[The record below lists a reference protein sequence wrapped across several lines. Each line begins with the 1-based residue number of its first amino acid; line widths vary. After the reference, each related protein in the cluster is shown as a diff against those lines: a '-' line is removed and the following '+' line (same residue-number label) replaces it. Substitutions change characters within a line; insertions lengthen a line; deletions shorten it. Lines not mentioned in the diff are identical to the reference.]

1 MHRIDTGA
9 SITIDVRRALVY
21 RSIIR
26 IQGGLLNTATAS
38 VWRTVETEL
47 RRSPELVALDLSE
60 VTDID
65 AAGVGVLVAAAACAG
80 ESDISFC
87 LVGAYEGAVGTA
99 LAEADL
105 TELFE
110 ILPAGAAAEVYPL
123 HITSNGDSSAV

>member
-1 MHRIDTGA
+1 MHGIDTRA
-9 SITIDVRRALVY
+9 SINIDVRRALVY

-65 AAGVGVLVAAAACAG
+65 AAGVGVLVAAAGCAG

-87 LVGAYEGAVGTA
+87 LVGAHEGAVGTA

-110 ILPAGAAAEVYPL
+110 ILPAGAAPEIYPL